1 MVLVTPWVL
10 QLAHRTLSG
19 ASPEGPMNY
28 SRAASHFPEGGKF
41 SFEVPGAPYTV
52 RWHTGQSRAPDQGA
66 FWDAF
71 SSLYL
76 NPSLVF
82 LLACCEPL
90 APVKLID

>member
-1 MVLVTPWVL
+1 LDV
-10 QLAHRTLSG
+10 
-19 ASPEGPMNY
+19 
-28 SRAASHFPEGGKF
+28 
-41 SFEVPGAPYTV
+41 
-52 RWHTGQSRAPDQGA
+52 
-66 FWDAF
+66 F